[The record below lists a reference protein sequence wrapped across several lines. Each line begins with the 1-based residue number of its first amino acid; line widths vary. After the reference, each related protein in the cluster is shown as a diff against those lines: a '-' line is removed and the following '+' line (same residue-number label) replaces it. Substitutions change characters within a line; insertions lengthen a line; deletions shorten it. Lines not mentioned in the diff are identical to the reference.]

1 MNLKRLA
8 SLIYLGVVISVSALA
23 QTQNSRYLLQ
33 PGDEI
38 VVQYRYTPEFN
49 QIVKIQ
55 PDGYVSL
62 EIVGDIKVGGLA
74 IRQALEIITAQAKN
88 RLNDP
93 ELTLSLKEFEKPFFV
108 VAGQVAKPGKF
119 ELRDNV
125 TALQAIMLAGGFSDQ
140 AKASQ
145 VVVFRRLSSG
155 ISEVKVLNFKNAA
168 QKGGTF
174 QDLILQ
180 SGDMLMVPQNA
191 ITRIERYMKA
201 ANVGLFFNP
210 LQWLF

>member
-8 SLIYLGVVISVSALA
+8 SLICLGVVISMPALA

-49 QIVKIQ
+49 QTVKIQ

-145 VVVFRRLSSG
+145 VVVFRRLNSG

-174 QDLILQ
+174 QDLTLQ